1 MITLNRMMSKN
12 ELALHQDAAEAVTQS
27 GLGTH
32 SYKIAEEQIVPAT
45 GQPLE
50 EDSPF
55 VVVTYSGL
63 EDTDT
68 LFGVINSAKVAK
80 LDAERARKPQRE
92 IDQAMQDGIKSGIA
106 TELERRA
113 RINAMMDRISR
124 RR

>member
-1 MITLNRMMSKN
+1 MMRKN

-32 SYKIAEEQIVPAT
+32 SYKLAEEQIVPAT
-45 GQPLE
+45 GEPLE

-55 VVVTYSGL
+55 VVIAYSGL

-80 LDAERARKPQRE
+80 LDATREGKSQRE
-92 IDQAMQDGIKSGIA
+92 IDQAVQEGIKSGIA

-113 RINAMMDRISR
+113 RNNALMDRISR